1 MFVLGL
7 TGGIG
12 TGKSQVGDILSGLGA
27 SVINADTLGHKVY
40 EPDTDGWTEVV
51 NAFGKDI
58 LTPTREVD
66 RKKLGGVVFSDP
78 RALERLNAIMHPR
91 IYGLIEDEIGRL
103 EKSGQEVA
111 VVEAALLIEA
121 GWTPLVDEIWVT
133 TSAEEIVVDRLQ
145 KRNGLTE
152 EAARARISSQM
163 PQEERKRHAV
173 EVIDNSASLSELKNR
188 VQQLWE
194 RRVKVNKESKPKI

>member
-27 SVINADTLGHKVY
+27 WVINADTLGHKVY

>member
-12 TGKSQVGDILSGLGA
+12 TGKSQVGKILAGLGA

-51 NAFGKDI
+51 NAFGEDV
-58 LTPTREVD
+58 LSPTREVD

-91 IYGLIEDEIGRL
+91 IYGLIEEEIGRL